1 MTKPSLMDIVNAAA
15 ARFDSRPLHLASIET
30 REELAALAA
39 AEQRPR
45 PETPAATAPV
55 ANEEDA

>member
-30 REELAALAA
+30 REELAVLAA
-39 AEQRPR
+39 AEQRAR
-45 PETPAATAPV
+45 PETPATAPV